1 MNVGTGDKMNDRE
14 KKIMTLEIEIA
25 YRRGYM
31 QGALI
36 ASKVSEDVLS
46 DFRYRS
52 TLGTMPPCDQR
63 KTVKPNFC
71 KKKEKLSEMPNKHRW
86 SCYGNEVIE
95 YFNLKDDMLK

>member
-1 MNVGTGDKMNDRE
+1 MNDRE

-52 TLGTMPPCDQR
+52 TFFTIPPCDDER
-63 KTVKPNFC
+63 TVRADLY
-71 KKKEKLSEMPNKHRW
+71 KKKGKLSEMPNEHSW
-86 SCYGNEVIE
+86 SCYGNGAIK